1 MKKGLKPDK
10 KTLVYIIVSS
20 LFFLLDVALFAVAI
34 YSIVAQLNGAL
45 FLPSYFRAL
54 CIAAI
59 VVNGV
64 WVTGSLIYFLT
75 VKR

>member
-10 KTLVYIIVSS
+10 KTLAFIIVSS
-20 LFFLLDVALFAVAI
+20 VFFLFDIAI
-34 YSIVAQLNGAL
+34 LAACVYYVVAQLNGAL
-45 FLPSYFRAL
+45 FLPTFFRGI

-64 WVTGSLIYFLT
+64 WATGSLIYFLT